1 METLYDVLGVD
12 PDAGPGEIRTAYR
25 ERVKRH
31 HPDVDG
37 GDAAAFRRLTTA
49 RDVLLDGESRARY
62 DALGHR
68 RYARHHLGE
77 EWPVEEPPRA
87 AGKSRSQ
94 RSRPQPR
101 RRRSRRVVRDRGR
114 HRRRASGPADAAVAL
129 GTYRSVLVRAGV
141 VLLALFALAVVL
153 SALSL

>member
-1 METLYDVLGVD
+1 MVTLYDVLGVD
-12 PDAGPGEIRTAYR
+12 PDAGPGEIRAAYR

-49 RDVLLDGESRARY
+49 RDVLLDEDSRARY
-62 DALGHR
+62 EALGHR

-77 EWPVEEPPRA
+77 EWPVEESSRA
-87 AGKSRSQ
+87 ARRTRAK
-94 RSRPQPR
+94 RSRAQPR
-101 RRRSRRVVRDRGR
+101 RRRARRVVRDRSR
-114 HRRRASGPADAAVAL
+114 HRRRSSGPADAAVAL

-141 VLLALFALAVVL
+141 VLLALFVLAVVL